1 MQVKAKVGGA
11 LVAPLIFLFLGP
23 LFSFFAFLL
32 HPLDSFLIDTGLW
45 LMVAFSGLFYLKYR
59 ARLTSIEAE
68 KGFFTRG
75 LLFSPV
81 FRLAVI
87 LLFGH
92 LLFVFLLALKLPY
105 WPPSRFWYLL
115 DSGEHLSLFITLFF
129 WLSRAYIEE
138 FLFRY
143 VPYQLAGS
151 KGLLFSGV
159 SFVFVHLVNPWTG
172 VQLKPELI
180 LLYTVI
186 TLFLIG
192 SFLFLRSLSMTS
204 LVHALI
210 NMGFFP
216 IGLNYT

>member
-1 MQVKAKVGGA
+1 M
-11 LVAPLIFLFLGP
+11 APLIFLFLGP

-45 LMVAFSGLFYLKYR
+45 LIVAFSGLFYLKYR
-59 ARLTSIEAE
+59 ARLTFIEAE

-115 DSGEHLSLFITLFF
+115 DSGEPEGEVGQEPMSLLKDPV
-129 WLSRAYIEE
+129 E
-138 FLFRY
+138 
-143 VPYQLAGS
+143 AGEV
-151 KGLLFSGV
+151 GEGGEVRL
-159 SFVFVHLVNPWTG
+159 
-172 VQLKPELI
+172 Q
-180 LLYTVI
+180 
-186 TLFLIG
+186 G
-192 SFLFLRSLSMTS
+192 SFGGEVAFGEVL
-204 LVHALI
+204 ALAAS
-210 NMGFFP
+210 P
-216 IGLNYT
+216 